1 MPAPQGQ
8 MLRGLSLPDL
18 PAAQDPLLILGS
30 RPSKVFGYV
39 SRSRDAET
47 GNSCELTLLR
57 SYVQGL
63 LTTIKAQEQQ
73 INSIT
78 STPGTLLFNPDDPDE
93 ASTDLASSSAPIT
106 GNPFTHGATPISQ
119 PVSTPSTR
127 GGLNV
132 DGLSPSSSGKSN
144 SSRRGRVLLTV
155 YSSDR
160 EGIRSRV

>member
-39 SRSRDAET
+39 RRSRDAET
-47 GNSCELTLLR
+47 GNSCGLTLLQ

-73 INSIT
+73 INSIA
-78 STPGTLLFNPDDPDE
+78 STPGTLLSSPDNLDE
-93 ASTDLASSSAPIT
+93 ASTDPASSSATIT

-127 GGLNV
+127 GGLNI
-132 DGLSPSSSGKSN
+132 DGLSPASSGRSIS
-144 SSRRGRVLLTV
+144 SSRRDRALFTV
-155 YSSDR
+155 YSSD
-160 EGIRSRV
+160 